1 MVGEPFPRL
10 RGKGSLFSA
19 GHISTKIFQAWRL
32 FTERPRDTGVIRR
45 DVQGVVVTKFMKV
58 HCKEREGQESGMR
71 KSTLIGFIVLLLAA
85 SFASASSVMKPADS
99 DEDFCFGYAICE

>member
-1 MVGEPFPRL
+1 
-10 RGKGSLFSA
+10 
-19 GHISTKIFQAWRL
+19 
-32 FTERPRDTGVIRR
+32 
-45 DVQGVVVTKFMKV
+45 
-58 HCKEREGQESGMR
+58 MR